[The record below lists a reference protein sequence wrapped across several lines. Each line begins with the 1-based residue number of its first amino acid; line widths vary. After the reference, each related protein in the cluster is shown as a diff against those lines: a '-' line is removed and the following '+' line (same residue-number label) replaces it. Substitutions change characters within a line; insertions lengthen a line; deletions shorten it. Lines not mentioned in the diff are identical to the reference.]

1 MSDIDPGKLRAVQR
15 LCSLKP
21 PADKPQ
27 CPDERCVWL
36 LDGGLCPFKRCVRRD
51 GFDRP
56 GNVPTVLPE
65 SGDCAVG
72 AAT

>member
-15 LCSLKP
+15 LCSLKLP
-21 PADKPQ
+21 PDQPQ

-51 GFDRP
+51 GFDCEGRR
-56 GNVPTVLPE
+56 LPRK
-65 SGDCAVG
+65 
-72 AAT
+72 

>member
-1 MSDIDPGKLRAVQR
+1 MSGIDPGKLRAVQR

-21 PADKPQ
+21 PPEKSQ

-51 GFDRP
+51 DGFDYQRRR
-56 GNVPTVLPE
+56 E
-65 SGDCAVG
+65 HKA
-72 AAT
+72 

>member
-27 CPDERCVWL
+27 CPDGRCVWL

-51 GFDRP
+51 WFDRE
-56 GNVPTVLPE
+56 GR
-65 SGDCAVG
+65 
-72 AAT
+72 